1 MTTRRRP
8 ERTSIGAELR
18 KRFQNPRE
26 ALKALGLDESLLDV
40 SRLALD
46 GAKNMT
52 KKLPTRIEAAALR
65 FTARA
70 VNPLLAMDKKVEY
83 GPIFAGLT
91 TKNFKERKP
100 VILDALKKALK
111 GNTVAKDATME
122 HVAGML
128 DTLEHAMEP
137 KMDESVSEPQHKAME
152 AAAHGASNIGIP
164 KEVGKEFER
173 ADTGKGFDEMLMDW
187 AKDRGMSE
195 DDIEALKKMHEDA
208 MPESAVEDE
217 DPENALDE
225 TPEAKAERE
234 KKETADKAATDE
246 AAKQQAKDKQ
256 AMDARLKTMVTQDD
270 MNKAIESAVKKTQEI
285 ATQAA
290 EARAFVEPFVGKL
303 PLALDSAEK
312 IHRAAA
318 VAMEID
324 GAETIHASALPT
336 LIKTLGT
343 AKATHYEA
351 GDNRMALDS
360 VGAASGF
367 DFFPEAQR
375 IGNA

>member
-1 MTTRRRP
+1 MP
-8 ERTSIGAELR
+8 
-18 KRFQNPRE
+18 
-26 ALKALGLDESLLDV
+26 
-40 SRLALD
+40 
-46 GAKNMT
+46 

-70 VNPLLAMDKKVEY
+70 VNPMLALDKKVEY

-122 HVAGML
+122 HVASML
-128 DTLEHAMEP
+128 DNLEHIAQPE
-137 KMDESVSEPQHKAME
+137 MDESVSEPQHKAME
-152 AAAHGASNIGIP
+152 AAAHGQSNIGIP
-164 KEVGKEFER
+164 KNVGEEFSK
-173 ADTGKGFDEMLMDW
+173 ADTGKSFDEMLMDW
-187 AKDRGMSE
+187 AKDRGMSA
-195 DDIEALKKMHEDA
+195 DDVEALKKMHEDS
-208 MPESAVEDE
+208 MPEDE
-217 DPENALDE
+217 DPENALDEE

-234 KKETADKAATDE
+234 KKEAEDKAVKDE
-246 AAKQQAKDKQ
+246 AAKQQAKDKT

-270 MNKAIESAVKKTQEI
+270 MNKAIEAAVKSTQKT
-285 ATQAA
+285 ATEAA

-336 LIKTLGT
+336 LIKTLGA
-343 AKATHYEA
+343 AKVAQQDA
-351 GDNRMALDS
+351 GENRMALDS
-360 VGAASGF
+360 VGAAGGLEY
-367 DFFPEAQR
+367 FPEAAR
-375 IGNA
+375 IGTA